1 MPTPSTPPVSS
12 SAYYKPLITPSSPTE
27 KTAAW
32 PLWRLGMGLQLLLAV
47 VTILLTRMGRQPGCG
62 AALLPVWLLSFAPYV
77 LALKH
82 ARELTPSVALRGIF
96 VFAIFFRVTLCF
108 APPMLSNEVN
118 RSLWEGR
125 AQILGHNPYIESPA
139 SPQMSF
145 LAPEMIQHIT
155 APNMPAIS
163 PPLSELLFRIV
174 ANISPQGP
182 GLLKALFAFVDLG
195 VVWLLIRLLRLR
207 GLNENMAII
216 YAWCPL
222 PIVEFAGSGHFLTL
236 AMFLALSA
244 VYLATPQIPRR
255 RWAGVIEQTLAAAS
269 LAGAVCTH
277 YFALPLVPLVMRQIK
292 ARYWLLVPVI
302 VWLFYWPFSGAGV
315 HLFDGLRQCVG
326 SLQFNDSAFSVLAML
341 CDTHWTPQLPGGV
354 PLAHAVP
361 KLIAA
366 GAWLAVLLAVIVLR
380 MNTIRSF
387 YILTGVFLFFS
398 PVVYPH
404 YVAFLVPFL
413 CFYPNPGWMLLSATV
428 LLSYWVGFAAPS
440 PGHSVVSGSVRMIEY
455 LPVFAVM
462 VAGSAMAYLTPP
474 PQPEVKGKT

>member
-1 MPTPSTPPVSS
+1 MLPSSTPSASS
-12 SAYYKPLITPSSPTE
+12 GAYKPLITPSSPTE

-32 PLWRLGMGLQLLLAV
+32 PLWRLGIALQLLLAV
-47 VTILLTRMGRQPGCG
+47 VTILLTRMGRQPACA
-62 AALLPVWLLSFAPYV
+62 AALLPVWFLSFVPYV
-77 LALKH
+77 LALRY
-82 ARELTPSVALRGIF
+82 ARQLPPSVALRGIF
-96 VFAIFFRVTLCF
+96 VFAIFFRVTLWF
-108 APPMLSNEVN
+108 APPMLSSEAN

-125 AQILGHNPYIESPA
+125 AQTFGHNPYVEPPA
-139 SPQMSF
+139 SPRMNF
-145 LAPEMIQHIT
+145 LAPEMSLLVA
-155 APNMPAIS
+155 APDMPAVS

-174 ANISPQGP
+174 ASISPHGP
-182 GLLKALFAFVDLG
+182 GLLKAFFAFVDLG

-207 GLNENMAII
+207 GMNENMALI

-236 AMFLALSA
+236 AMFLGLSA

-292 ARYWLLVPVI
+292 ARYWLLVPLI
-302 VWLFYWPFSGAGV
+302 VWLFYLPFSGAGA
-315 HLFDGLRQCVG
+315 HFFDGLRQCVG
-326 SLQFNDSAFSVLAML
+326 GLQFNDSGFSVLAML
-341 CDTHWTPQLPGGV
+341 CDTRWTPQLPGGV

-428 LLSYWVGFAAPS
+428 LLSYWGGLAGSGHGAVSVG
-440 PGHSVVSGSVRMIEY
+440 VRMIEY
-455 LPVFAVM
+455 LPAFAAM
-462 VAGSAMAYLTPP
+462 VAGPVMAYFSLPS
-474 PQPEVKGKT
+474 QVEVKRKA